1 MNLRSF
7 VRIIAITL
15 FVSYLGWTGSR
26 VLAEPTAGATVDP
39 AQSKE
44 VTDALARFKD
54 RDYENALK
62 LLKEAVKKNT
72 DLPPAQVIM
81 AQLFS
86 QYNIQLGVRNALEQ
100 AVIDAPN
107 DPEPYL
113 IMGDLAL
120 RDRRL
125 TEARMLYQKADEL
138 IGNFNSSAKRKD
150 LMQPRILSGLA
161 SIDEAQENWGAVQK
175 RLEMWIRLDPR
186 NTGALQRLARAMFQ
200 QKNVEGSLQ
209 KLKEAAKLDAE
220 ILTPEAM
227 LGKFYEDAGDR
238 ANAKKWMDAALVASP
253 KDLKTHLIVGQW
265 ALETEQLKE
274 AELQAAAALQID
286 AKSLEAKIL
295 RGVIALFQKDYAAAE
310 RYFEQAH
317 LQAPRNFAATNNL
330 ALVLAEQKDEA
341 KKKKAL
347 EYAQN
352 NVQQNPRLAEAA
364 STYGWVLY
372 KMGRLDDAEKAFQ
385 AAVSGGS
392 VAPDTAYYIACLSYD
407 RGREAQAKQWLDI
420 ALKSTGPFAMRQEAK
435 ALMDKLKK

>member
-1 MNLRSF
+1 
-7 VRIIAITL
+7 
-15 FVSYLGWTGSR
+15 
-26 VLAEPTAGATVDP
+26 
-39 AQSKE
+39 
-44 VTDALARFKD
+44 
-54 RDYENALK
+54 
-62 LLKEAVKKNT
+62 
-72 DLPPAQVIM
+72 
-81 AQLFS
+81 
-86 QYNIQLGVRNALEQ
+86 LEQ
-100 AVIDAPN
+100 AVVDAPN

-113 IMGDLAL
+113 IKGDLAF
-120 RDRRL
+120 RDHRL
-125 TEARMLYQKADEL
+125 TEARMLYQKAEEL
-138 IGNFNSSAKRKD
+138 IANFSSSAKRKD
-150 LMQPRILSGLA
+150 LMQPRILSGLS

-175 RLEMWIRLDPR
+175 RLETWLGLDPK
-186 NTGALQRLARAMFQ
+186 NAAALQRVARAMFQ
-200 QKNVEGSLQ
+200 QKNVDGALQ
-209 KLKEAAKLDAE
+209 KLKEAAKVDAE
-220 ILTPEAM
+220 VLTPEAM

-238 ANAKKWMDAALVASP
+238 ANAKKWMDAALVAAP

-274 AELQAAAALQID
+274 AELQAAAALQLD
-286 AKSLEAKIL
+286 PKSLEAKIL

-330 ALVLAEQKDEA
+330 ALVLADQKDET

-372 KMGRLDDAEKAFQ
+372 KLGRLDDAEKAFQ

-435 ALMDKLKK
+435 ALLEKLKK